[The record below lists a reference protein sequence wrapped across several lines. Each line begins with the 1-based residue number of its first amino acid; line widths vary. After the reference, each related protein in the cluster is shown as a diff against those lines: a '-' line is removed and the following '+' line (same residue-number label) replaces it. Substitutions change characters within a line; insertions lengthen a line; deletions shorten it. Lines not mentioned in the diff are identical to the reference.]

1 MMNKI
6 RMAANV
12 QPRTLKDAIDF
23 QIGMVGL
30 AQITGRDELFE
41 AAKEQGLSV
50 NTRTTA
56 PLFRGV
62 FFGKQDGR
70 GSKSGMAI
78 PLA

>member
-41 AAKEQGLSV
+41 ASK
-50 NTRTTA
+50 
-56 PLFRGV
+56 
-62 FFGKQDGR
+62 KQLAELIER
-70 GSKSGMAI
+70 I
-78 PLA
+78 PEDILL